1 MRRGIVGI
9 IVCLC
14 AAVLGG
20 CGQEEEVRTDGYDYL
35 IGVSLTNVMEPWLNN
50 FVQVISSKGEAGDGV
65 NLIFRDAAGSTEKQ
79 IQDIRAL
86 MECGVDLLILS
97 PDGSDALNDV
107 MEEVFEEI
115 PIVVVG
121 VEPGSQAYTTVI
133 QADDEGIGKMAG
145 EYILDDFYKDG
156 EKIVVI
162 QGVNGSPISSKRL
175 KGFKEAVGG
184 KIPQEQITYHYG
196 EWLRDVA
203 EQRMKDFLVVYG
215 KADVVFAFNDEMA
228 YGAYLA
234 CEQLRVDGAVSF
246 IGVDGF
252 EGEIAG
258 LNLVEKGVLDATI
271 QSPDFGAL
279 AYDTALEIL
288 KGNEVERNMT
298 IVPKLITAEES

>member
-1 MRRGIVGI
+1 MRKGMAGITVF
-9 IVCLC
+9 LC
-14 AAVLGG
+14 AALLSG
-20 CGQEEEVRTDGYDYL
+20 CSQEDGVRTDGYEYL

-50 FVQVISSKGEAGDGV
+50 LVQVISARGEEGGV

-79 IQDIRAL
+79 IQDIQAL

-97 PDGSDALNDV
+97 PDGSDSLNDV

-115 PIVVVG
+115 PVVVVG

-145 EYILDDFYKDG
+145 EYIFDELYSEGD
-156 EKIVVI
+156 KIVVI
-162 QGVNGSPISSKRL
+162 QGVDGSPISSSRL
-175 KGFKEAVGG
+175 KGFQEAAEG
-184 KIPQEQITYHYG
+184 KIPPEQITYHYG

-215 KADVVFAFNDEMA
+215 KPDVVFAFNDEMA
-228 YGAYLA
+228 YGACLA
-234 CEQLRVDGAVSF
+234 CEQLRLDDGVSF

-258 LNLVEKGVLDATI
+258 LNLVEKGILDATI
-271 QSPDFGAL
+271 QSPDFGGL

-288 KGNEVERNMT
+288 KGNKVERNIT
-298 IVPKLITAEES
+298 IVPKLISAEES